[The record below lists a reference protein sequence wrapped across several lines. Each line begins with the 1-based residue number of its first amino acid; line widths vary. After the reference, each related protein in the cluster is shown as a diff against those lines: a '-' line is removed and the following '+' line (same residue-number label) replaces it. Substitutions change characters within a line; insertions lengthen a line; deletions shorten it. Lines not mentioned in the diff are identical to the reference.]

1 MRISKNSQQNN
12 SDTLQMRMIKKYLKK
27 GIYLRRKTENY
38 WNYMISNSII
48 MEYQWLINLLDNT
61 PNQPTKFRTKNW
73 VEINDDV
80 LGTHSTNSQFEIKT
94 SMLKSGLCDY
104 SDACI
109 LVSGTITTNGAGVDD
124 NAKQL
129 YERNKVVIFKNCA
142 PFTDCISEINNAQV
156 ENAKD
161 LNVVMLWCWC
171 II

>member
-12 SDTLQMRMIKKYLKK
+12 SETLQMRMIKKYLKK

-38 WNYMISNSII
+38 WNYMISN
-48 MEYQWLINLLDNT
+48 
-61 PNQPTKFRTKNW
+61 NQVYDK
-73 VEINDDV
+73 
-80 LGTHSTNSQFEIKT
+80 
-94 SMLKSGLCDY
+94 LKSGLCDY

-161 LNVVMLWCWC
+161 LDVVML
-171 II
+171 